1 MPVDRPTFSESW
13 YRIATLKPR
22 LRSTVQVYRQQF
34 RGQTWHVLQDPASNQ
49 FSRLSEPAY
58 RFVGL
63 LDGRRTVA
71 DAWQACN
78 EQLGDDAPTQGEVIQ
93 LLGQLYVFNLL
104 QSELPPDAEGLF
116 KRYRKRVRREVQGV
130 MANLMFVRI
139 PLLDPDRFLDAI
151 VPVFGWI
158 FSWVGF
164 ALWVLILG
172 MGLFAL
178 GTHTRELASR
188 VGAMLSNALLMQN
201 VLLFYGSFIGVKIFH
216 ELGHALACKKFGRL
230 QGSGGEVHTIGV
242 MLLVLVPMPY
252 VDASSSWAFQK
263 KWHRVVV
270 GSAGMMIELA
280 IASLAAIVWVST
292 SEGDAVHAVAYHV
305 MFIASISTLIFNG
318 NPLLRFD
325 AYYILSDILEI
336 PNLSQRSKDYLY
348 YLVKRYV
355 WGVRNPRNPA
365 TTAGERVWFFFYG
378 IASTIYRVF
387 ICVGI
392 LWVVSQKLYVL
403 GLALAV
409 GAAIAWV
416 LVPLGK
422 YIKYIFTSP
431 ELART
436 RWRALSSTVLVVLG
450 VIVGL
455 GIIPAEQHVRI
466 DGVVESAQLSVVYMP
481 EDGHVQDILPT
492 GSVVA
497 PDGEQILRAENVEM
511 EARLDY
517 LRARV
522 AELKAEHRIA
532 EADGKIGRAQ
542 SLAEQIRILEDEQI
556 SELEQRLSRLSISP
570 AHRGEWISPDAQKL
584 QGAYVGQGEPL
595 GMIVDP
601 SVVRIRATAGQEVA
615 SLLLSQDIQDIR
627 VRVRGRPDL
636 EFTSTIERMPKA
648 GQTQLPSAALGLSAG
663 GSIQTAPER
672 PTQAAQQIFELWLK
686 PTDET
691 HLRLLHG
698 QRVAIRFTLPER
710 PLAQQWVRRAKQIFQ
725 RRRR

>member
-663 GSIQTAPER
+663 GSIQTDPER

>member
-22 LRSTVQVYRQQF
+22 LRSTVQIYRQQF
-34 RGQTWHVLQDPASNQ
+34 RGQIWYVLQDPASNQ

-63 LDGRRTVA
+63 LNGRRSVA

-78 EQLGDDAPTQGEVIQ
+78 EQLGDDAPTQGEAIQ

-116 KRYRKRVRREVQGV
+116 KRYQKRVRREVQGV
-130 MANLMFVRI
+130 VANLMFIRI
-139 PLLDPDRFLDAI
+139 PLLDPDRFLNAI
-151 VPVFGWI
+151 LPVLGWI

-172 MGLFAL
+172 MGLFVL
-178 GTHTRELASR
+178 GSHTRELASR
-188 VGAMLSNALLMQN
+188 VGAMLSSALLMQN

-216 ELGHALACKKFGRL
+216 ELGHALSCKKFGRL

-242 MLLVLVPMPY
+242 MFLVLVPMPY

-270 GSAGMMIELA
+270 GASGMMIELA
-280 IASLAAIVWVST
+280 IASLAAVVWVAT
-292 SEGDAVHAVAYHV
+292 SEGDPLHAVAYHV
-305 MFIASISTLIFNG
+305 MFIASVSTLIFNG

-336 PNLSQRSKDYLY
+336 PNLSQRSKDYIY

-365 TTAGERVWFFFYG
+365 TTRGERAWFFFYG
-378 IASTIYRVF
+378 IAATVYRVF
-387 ICVGI
+387 ICVSI

-403 GLALAV
+403 GLLLAA

-436 RWRALSSTVLVVLG
+436 RWRALTSTAVVLVAA
-450 VIVGL
+450 IAGL
-455 GIIPAEQHVRI
+455 GLTPADQEVRI
-466 DGVVESAQLSVVYMP
+466 DGVVEAVDLKVIYME
-481 EDGHVQDILPT
+481 EDGHITSILPT
-492 GSVVA
+492 GSTMQEGDVILQA
-497 PDGEQILRAENVEM
+497 ENAILRADIERM
-511 EARLDY
+511 EAQI
-517 LRARV
+517 
-522 AELKAEHRIA
+522 AEVDADRRIA
-532 EADGKIGRAQ
+532 EAAGKTALARMYQ
-542 SLAEQIRILEDEQI
+542 DHVDTFQKSLAGLNRRHD
-556 SELEQRLSRLSISP
+556 RLIVRSP
-570 AHRGEWISPDAQKL
+570 KTGEWISPDAEQYL
-584 QGAYVGQGEPL
+584 GIDLARGEPV
-595 GMIVDP
+595 GMVLDP
-601 SVVRIRATAGQEVA
+601 DVVRIRGTAGQDVS
-615 SLLLSQDIQDIR
+615 SLLLSEEIRDVR
-627 VRVRGRPDL
+627 VRVWGRPDL
-636 EFTSTIERMPKA
+636 EFSATIERMPKA
-648 GQTQLPSAALGLSAG
+648 GQTRLPSAALGLGAG
-663 GSIQTAPER
+663 GTIQTDPEK
-672 PTQAAQQIFELWLK
+672 PTEASQQIFELWLR
-686 PTDET
+686 PADAADV
-691 HLRLLHG
+691 RLLHG
-698 QRVAIRFTLPER
+698 QRVAIQFTLPER
-710 PLAQQWVRRAKQIFQ
+710 PLAQQWLRRAKQLFQQ
-725 RRRR
+725 RRQ

>member
-130 MANLMFVRI
+130 MANLMFLRI
-139 PLLDPDRFLDAI
+139 PLLDPDRFLNAI
-151 VPVFGWI
+151 APVFGWI

-172 MGLFAL
+172 LGLFAL

-188 VGAMLSNALLMQN
+188 VGAMLSSALLMQN

-216 ELGHALACKKFGRL
+216 ELAHALACKKFGRL

-270 GSAGMMIELA
+270 GAAGMMIELA

-292 SEGDAVHAVAYHV
+292 SEGDAIHAVAYHV
-305 MFIASISTLIFNG
+305 MFIASVSTLIFNG

-336 PNLSQRSKDYLY
+336 PNLSQRSKDYIY

-365 TTAGERVWFFFYG
+365 TTHGERVWFFFYG

-403 GLALAV
+403 GLALAA

-436 RWRALSSTVLVVLG
+436 RWRALTSTAAVLIG
-450 VIVGL
+450 AIVGL
-455 GIIPAEQHVRI
+455 GIIPADQTVRI
-466 DGVVESAQLSVVYMP
+466 DGVVEAELSVVYMP

-492 GSVVA
+492 GSVVS
-497 PDGEQILRAENVEM
+497 PGRELILRAENLEL

-532 EADGKIGRAQ
+532 EANGKIARAQ
-542 SLAEQIRILEDEQI
+542 SLAEQIRIVEGEQI
-556 SELEQRLSRLSISP
+556 FELEQRLSRLSISP
-570 AHRGEWISPDAQKL
+570 AHEGEWISPEAQRL
-584 QGAYVGQGEPL
+584 HGAYIGQGEPL

-601 SVVRIRATAGQEVA
+601 SAVRIRATAGQEVA
-615 SLLLSQDIQDIR
+615 SLLLSQEIKDIR

-636 EFTSTIERMPKA
+636 EFTSIIERMPKA

-663 GSIQTAPER
+663 GSIQTDPEK

-686 PTDET
+686 PTDDT

-710 PLAQQWVRRAKQIFQ
+710 PLAQQWLRRAKQIFQ